1 MTKEKLE
8 ELYAYKGKEKILSE
22 ISSYNI
28 LYLLTI
34 SLHIFLTLYISIIC
48 ALFIFP
54 YNFFSTL
61 DINILNK
68 YISLNIG
75 KNNTFSNDLKN
86 ASLYLFAAQA
96 TLIGLIFPIVI
107 AYVSL
112 ASVGRASSDKLMNI
126 YKTHTGFNLL
136 ASSSFLLLASY
147 AFLFIFDSFFNISL
161 FKISQFLFLIWFI
174 FNLYL
179 IYVFLSKTIDFI
191 YGSKKIEEIT
201 KYSYNHIDGYRDG
214 FLVIADELSYFLENK
229 NISRAN
235 ELEMELVEFLQT
247 IYIKHGFSNDDMHF
261 FLAEIRKIIDNTMD
275 YNNSH
280 SIKNVL
286 YIYYYLGSR
295 LSKVNQDVF
304 IKDLLEINY
313 VVLFDLKNKLNLSN
327 SYKDYVYSIFLSSWD
342 SWNKWSFL
350 LKTNISK
357 SYYNYYTF
365 LVASFYIKNNRDLE
379 IIIDTLLRIPE
390 KVKADFWNIEKH
402 KSIMKNN
409 ICDDS
414 FINLCIETK
423 FCIIKNILESNF
435 DIDYKKR
442 YIKSIL
448 INKTLLHGTT
458 EIRSITT
465 VKSAEDLIFS
475 ILRIIDNPYYSE
487 YLNDMLDKSN
497 SSNRMT
503 NRIYRMDTSSYL
515 KKITETYVYIFDQ
528 FIKNKSF
535 SSFNVNVYLNNLDIN
550 ERNKILNI
558 VINYIK
564 EIDNIEFIHNYF
576 DKGKIKLLKGRYVN
590 LISSL
595 KNMIQLNIID
605 HLSKSKITIEDKNNI
620 FYGEFE
626 SVYHNLILSIFSE
639 LLVWRNVIVN
649 SIPITFNYEI
659 EYIDPK
665 SILDQDVIYSNNYN
679 LFDQYFLDDIF
690 NSADKYE
697 KKSNNPIT
705 DILDLIKA
713 FNIKQPVVLIF
724 CQSFID
730 EIFNG
735 NYSFN
740 VEFTDSNTYIIDGV
754 AFQYMA
760 NYKSNYYSFV
770 FNTNLINSIEILTG
784 NKVFDQSSIEL
795 LSSPPPSFNLHFK
808 INYIFKYKINFDLG
822 YSLYLFMKS

>member
-1 MTKEKLE
+1 MTQEKLE
-8 ELYAYKGKEKILSE
+8 ELYAYKGKEKFLSE

-48 ALFIFP
+48 ALFIFL
-54 YNFFSTL
+54 YNIFSTL

-68 YISLNIG
+68 YILLNIG

-161 FKISQFLFLIWFI
+161 FKIAQFLFLIWFI

-229 NISRAN
+229 NISRAK
-235 ELEMELVEFLQT
+235 ELEFDLVDFLQT
-247 IYIKHGFSNDDMHF
+247 NYIKHGFSNDDMHF
-261 FLAEIRKIIDNTMD
+261 FLDEIRKIIDNTLD

-280 SIKNVL
+280 SIKNIL

-304 IKDLLEINY
+304 LHELLEMNY
-313 VVLFDLKNKLNLSN
+313 IVLFDLDNKLNLSN
-327 SYKDYVYSIFLSSWD
+327 SYKDHVYSIFLTSWD
-342 SWNKWSFL
+342 SWNKWGFL
-350 LKTNISK
+350 LKTNASK

-365 LVASFYIKNNRDLE
+365 LVTSFYIINNRDSE
-379 IIIDTLLRIPE
+379 VIIDTLLRIPE
-390 KVKADFWNIEKH
+390 KVKTDSWNVEKH
-402 KSIMKNN
+402 KTISENN
-409 ICDDS
+409 ICNDS

-423 FCIIKNILESNF
+423 FCIIKNIFESNF
-435 DIDYKKR
+435 DINYKDR

-448 INKTLLHGTT
+448 NNISLLHGTIA
-458 EIRSITT
+458 IRADTKVQSS
-465 VKSAEDLIFS
+465 KDLILS
-475 ILRIIDNPYYSE
+475 ILRIINDSYYSE
-487 YLNDMLDKSN
+487 YLNNMLDKSKR
-497 SSNRMT
+497 SNRVP
-503 NRIYRMDTSSYL
+503 NRIYWMDTSSYL
-515 KKITETYVYIFDQ
+515 SKISETYAYIFDQ
-528 FIKNKSF
+528 FISSKSF
-535 SSFNVNVYLNNLDIN
+535 PKLAIDDFLSNFDISEKKALLTNVD
-550 ERNKILNI
+550 
-558 VINYIK
+558 NYIMELEK
-564 EIDNIEFIHNYF
+564 SNFVYDFFNDN
-576 DKGKIKLLKGRYVN
+576 GKIKLIKKRYIN
-590 LISSL
+590 LIL
-595 KNMIQLNIID
+595 QLRDHLQLNIYYSRFNISLD
-605 HLSKSKITIEDKNNI
+605 DKINI
-620 FYGEFE
+620 FYGEFYCQYHYLSL
-626 SVYHNLILSIFSE
+626 SVFSSFIVWRSFIANPRSIHYKYEIDYVDPELILEQDVISPSNYNFYDHYF
-639 LLVWRNVIVN
+639 LNDIVN
-649 SIPITFNYEI
+649 SI
-659 EYIDPK
+659 
-665 SILDQDVIYSNNYN
+665 
-679 LFDQYFLDDIF
+679 
-690 NSADKYE
+690 DKYE
-697 KKSNNPIT
+697 RKSKNPIT

-713 FNIKQPVVLIF
+713 FNIKEPVVLIF
-724 CQSFID
+724 CQSFIN
-730 EIFNG
+730 EILNE
-735 NYSFN
+735 NCSFN
-740 VEFTDSNTYIIDGV
+740 VEFTNSNTYIIDGV
-754 AFQYMA
+754 AFQYMV
-760 NYKSNYYSFV
+760 NYKFNYYGFV
-770 FNTNLINSIEILTG
+770 FNKNLINSIEILSG

-795 LSSPPPSFNLHFK
+795 ISSPPPRFDLHFK
-808 INYIFKYKINFDLG
+808 INYIFNYKINFDLG

>member
-1 MTKEKLE
+1 MTQEKLE

-48 ALFIFP
+48 ALFIFS

-161 FKISQFLFLIWFI
+161 FKISQFLFLIWFT

-229 NISRAN
+229 NISRAK

-304 IKDLLEINY
+304 INNLLEMNY

-327 SYKDYVYSIFLSSWD
+327 SYKDHVYSIFLASWD
-342 SWNKWSFL
+342 SWNKWNFL

-379 IIIDTLLRIPE
+379 MILDTLLRIPE
-390 KVKADFWNIEKH
+390 NIKADFWNIEKH
-402 KSIMKNN
+402 KSIMGNN

-448 INKTLLHGTT
+448 SNTTLLHGTT

-487 YLNDMLDKSN
+487 YLNNMLDKSK
-497 SSNRMT
+497 SSNRVT
-503 NRIYRMDTSSYL
+503 NRMYWMDTSSYL
-515 KKITETYVYIFDQ
+515 NKITETYAYIFDQ

-535 SSFNVNVYLNNLDIN
+535 PSFNVNVYLNNLDIN

-558 VINYIK
+558 
-564 EIDNIEFIHNYF
+564 
-576 DKGKIKLLKGRYVN
+576 
-590 LISSL
+590 
-595 KNMIQLNIID
+595 
-605 HLSKSKITIEDKNNI
+605 ITN
-620 FYGEFE
+620 
-626 SVYHNLILSIFSE
+626 
-639 LLVWRNVIVN
+639 
-649 SIPITFNYEI
+649 
-659 EYIDPK
+659 
-665 SILDQDVIYSNNYN
+665 
-679 LFDQYFLDDIF
+679 
-690 NSADKYE
+690 
-697 KKSNNPIT
+697 
-705 DILDLIKA
+705 
-713 FNIKQPVVLIF
+713 
-724 CQSFID
+724 
-730 EIFNG
+730 
-735 NYSFN
+735 
-740 VEFTDSNTYIIDGV
+740 
-754 AFQYMA
+754 
-760 NYKSNYYSFV
+760 
-770 FNTNLINSIEILTG
+770 
-784 NKVFDQSSIEL
+784 
-795 LSSPPPSFNLHFK
+795 
-808 INYIFKYKINFDLG
+808 
-822 YSLYLFMKS
+822 